1 MLGRNWFIVS
11 IYHESSEHIIFLFVN
26 SNENNL
32 IYLLLADG
40 KEEQMNFVSELFTR
54 ASCSHLRSF
63 VHHVVRDVKLNA
75 QEKLFVLATF
85 NSFIGL
91 CRVSLI
97 EYMELLDKKLTGP
110 GPDISVHLGVT
121 LSFSF
126 FYFIIFFVWHIS
138 WPKTVKLHALQRNTL
153 HKRTD
158 FPPLCN

>member
-110 GPDISVHLGVT
+110 GPDISVHLGAT

-126 FYFIIFFVWHIS
+126 FYFIIFFV
-138 WPKTVKLHALQRNTL
+138 
-153 HKRTD
+153 
-158 FPPLCN
+158 

>member
-1 MLGRNWFIVS
+1 MKKTILGRNWFIVS
-11 IYHESSEHIIFLFVN
+11 IYHESEHIIFLFVN

-40 KEEQMNFVSELFTR
+40 KEEQMNFVSELFTW

-63 VHHVVRDVKLNA
+63 VHYLVRDAKLNA

-91 CRVSLI
+91 FRVSLI

-121 LSFSF
+121 LSFF
-126 FYFIIFFVWHIS
+126 FLFYYFFCVTYFL
-138 WPKTVKLHALQRNTL
+138 T
-153 HKRTD
+153 
-158 FPPLCN
+158 